1 VALIRPKLNETPDSA
16 IISRAQ
22 LAANAYFSI
31 GADGM
36 GITVPSAVLAAG
48 ASVQSSNQLD
58 IRGFRNFTIAGN
70 ALTNALDI
78 TFVVDGGGGA
88 FFGSVTVGT
97 LVAGAGVITTLRLQN
112 FVWDLVNLQIK
123 NNSAGN
129 ATLQLL
135 SPLFCSA

>member
-1 VALIRPKLNETPDSA
+1 VGLIRPKFNETPDSA
-16 IISRAQ
+16 MISRAQ
-22 LAANAYFSI
+22 LAANAYFTI

-36 GITVPSAVLAAG
+36 GITVPSAVLAPA
-48 ASVQSSNQLD
+48 ASILSTNQLD

-78 TFVVDGGGGA
+78 IFVVDGGGGA
-88 FFGSVTVGT
+88 FFGALTIGT
-97 LVAGAGVITTLRLQN
+97 LAAGAGVITTLRLQN